1 MFSIYTIGLITLI
14 YLGVLFAIA
23 FYGNKKR
30 AASPIVYSLALGI
43 HCTSWAFFGT
53 TTQASQFGWA
63 FVPTYLG
70 VIIVMLFAFPV
81 ICRIAKLCRQH
92 NISSLADFIGMRYQH
107 SHIIAGMITLICF
120 IGVVPYIA
128 LQLDA
133 ITLMLNLMTKDSQS
147 LTPSIGFYVVGLM
160 ALFAIIFGTSTLDLT
175 EKHTGLMYTIAFE
188 SLAKLAGLVVVG
200 LYVCYSLFDG
210 VYDLFITAS
219 KHEASIQILQSD
231 FSIWVFVSHVLLGVC
246 SMFCLPRQFHIAF
259 IENNNENELLLARW
273 LFPLFLLCMTIF
285 VLPIALA
292 GNILLDTSQFSTD
305 SFALSIPV
313 SMGNE
318 WVSITSYIGGL
329 SGATSMV
336 IVATLTMGIMVA
348 NSFVTP
354 LWLSTQVSPH
364 LKKNLAPANILR
376 IRQFTVI
383 LVLSIA
389 YWYHLNISQTAPLV
403 KSGFIALSLLAQ
415 MFPAIIF
422 GVYWKHATKMSAIFG
437 TLVGAG
443 CWAYFILYPSILSSY
458 YFAAP
463 LTDSDLALGFYISF
477 ISNIIIFVIIAS
489 LHLAFGKPINSRNQS
504 ANKLNSQGSVPR
516 YVNESRSNFQIPTS
530 DLLAL
535 INRVIP
541 AQLANAFSARV
552 SLSDAANL
560 AYVEPSVLAHAERL
574 LASHVGNASAR
585 ILLAA
590 ISINKKE
597 DINELTEWV
606 EQASQTFQFNHEL
619 LQSSV
624 AHIPQGISVISSDM
638 SLIAWNQKYIE
649 LFDYPK
655 HFLRVGMHL
664 REILEFNASR
674 GLMHQPDTDLSFK
687 QLIERRISYTMSGSA
702 YKFIRD
708 NQNGRVIE
716 IAGSPLPGGGFVTTY
731 NDISEYIHIQRQLE
745 EAKIEL
751 ESRVEERTA
760 ELNSAKLDAEMA
772 NTSKTKFLAAAGHDL
787 MQPFNAASLFAS
799 MLHQRLKNADDKEL
813 TQGLVNALEN
823 ADQLL
828 SMLLDMT
835 KLESGLFK
843 PDMHSF
849 SLNSLLK
856 NLVNEYAVVAQQK
869 QLSIDYVETTAW
881 VHSDR
886 RLLNRIIQNLIS
898 NAVRYT
904 ESGRILVGVRRRNEN
919 KIEICIL
926 DTGRGIADDQ
936 KRLIFDEFKQL
947 DNKGNNEGI
956 GLGLTIVE
964 KMSQLL
970 NHDVKVQSIVGRGT
984 QFSITLQRSKRGLL
998 PMVEKEDTA
1007 NSQTFMQHKTVLLIE
1022 NQPLIVNAM
1031 TTLLQGW
1038 GALVYVAHD
1047 GKSVEQIQQQK
1058 SINYIIADYH
1068 LDNGDNG
1075 IDVCQSILAYR
1086 KQHKLNTPLLLLST
1100 ADRSPAIREQADIH
1114 SMIYLP
1120 KPLKPMALKRLLQKT
1135 KSSAGII

>member
-1 MFSIYTIGLITLI
+1 MFSIYTVGLITLI

-23 FYGNKKR
+23 FYGNKQR
-30 AASPIVYSLALGI
+30 APSPIVYSLALGI

-70 VIIVMLFAFPV
+70 VIVVMLFAFPV
-81 ICRIAKLCRQH
+81 ICKIAKLCRQH

-160 ALFAIIFGTSTLDLT
+160 ALFAILFGTRTLDLT

-188 SLAKLAGLVVVG
+188 SLAKLAGLVIVG
-200 LYVCYSLFDG
+200 LYVCYALFDG
-210 VYDLFITAS
+210 VFDLFIQAS
-219 KHEASIQILQSD
+219 EHEASLQILQSD
-231 FSIWVFVSHVLLGVC
+231 FSIWVFISHVLLGIC

-273 LFPLFLLCMTIF
+273 LFPLFLVCMTIF

-292 GNILLDTSQFSTD
+292 GNILLDTTQFSTD

-313 SMGNE
+313 NMGNE
-318 WVSITSYIGGL
+318 WVSVSSYIGGL

-376 IRQFTVI
+376 IRQFTII
-383 LVLSIA
+383 LVLGIA

-415 MFPAIIF
+415 IFPALIF
-422 GVYWKHATKMSAIFG
+422 GVYWRSATKLSAILG
-437 TLVGAG
+437 TLVGAI
-443 CWAYFILYPSILSSY
+443 CWAFFILYPSILSSY
-458 YFAAP
+458 YAADT
-463 LTDSDLALGFYISF
+463 LNDADLAFGFYIAF
-477 ISNIIIFVIIAS
+477 FSNIIMFVLISFINKA
-489 LHLAFGKPINSRNQS
+489 LQKPNDPQIGTALLANGRGRADSYGQ
-504 ANKLNSQGSVPR
+504 
-516 YVNESRSNFQIPTS
+516 RSSKYNRANFQIPTNE
-530 DLLAL
+530 LLAL
-535 INRVIP
+535 ITRVIP
-541 AQLANAFSARV
+541 KQLASAFSDRV
-552 SLSDAANL
+552 ALSDAANL
-560 AYVEPSVLAHAERL
+560 AYAEPSVLAHAERL
-574 LASHVGNASAR
+574 LSSHVGNASAR

-606 EQASQTFQFNHEL
+606 EQASQNFQFNHEL

-624 AHIPQGISVISSDM
+624 AHIPQGISVVSSDM
-638 SLIAWNQKYIE
+638 SLIAWNQKYVE
-649 LFDYPK
+649 LFAYPK

-664 REILEFNASR
+664 RDILKFNASR
-674 GLMHQPDTDLSFK
+674 GLMRGNDASMTAS
-687 QLIERRISYTMSGSA
+687 QLIERRVAYLLSGSA
-702 YKFIRD
+702 YKYIRD

-745 EAKIEL
+745 EAKVDL

-760 ELNSAKLDAEMA
+760 ELNAAKLDAEMA

-843 PDMHSF
+843 PNLHAF
-849 SLNSLLK
+849 SLNTLLK

-869 QLSIDYVETTAW
+869 NLSIDYVETTVW
-881 VHSDR
+881 VRSDR

-904 ESGRILVGVRRRNEN
+904 ESGRILVGVRRRGKER
-919 KIEICIL
+919 IEICVL
-926 DTGRGIADDQ
+926 DTGRGIADEQ
-936 KRLIFDEFKQL
+936 KRIIFDEFKQL
-947 DNKGNNEGI
+947 DDQGNNEGI

-970 NHDVKVQSIVGRGT
+970 NHDVHIQSIVNKGT
-984 QFSITLQRSKRGLL
+984 QFSIRLQRSERGKTPLVERDDVANNQALL
-998 PMVEKEDTA
+998 
-1007 NSQTFMQHKTVLLIE
+1007 QHKTVLLIE
-1022 NQPLIVNAM
+1022 NEALIASAM
-1031 TTLLQGW
+1031 TSLLQSW
-1038 GALVYVAHD
+1038 GAQVYVAHD
-1047 GKSVEQIQQQK
+1047 KKSALKFEAVL
-1058 SINYIIADYH
+1058 SLDYIIADYH
-1068 LDNGDNG
+1068 LNNSDNGV
-1075 IDVCQSILAYR
+1075 DVCQSILRYR
-1086 KQHKLNTPLLLLST
+1086 REKHLNDPILLLST
-1100 ADRSPAIREQADIH
+1100 ADRSQVIREQADSYH
-1114 SMIYLP
+1114 MIYLP

-1135 KSSAGII
+1135 K

>member
-1 MFSIYTIGLITLI
+1 M
-14 YLGVLFAIA
+14 LFAIA

>member
-1 MFSIYTIGLITLI
+1 LFSIYTVGLITLV

-30 AASPIVYSLALGI
+30 AASPIIYSLALGI

-53 TTQASQFGWA
+53 TTQATQFGWA

-81 ICRIAKLCRQH
+81 ICKIAKLCRQH

-160 ALFAIIFGTSTLDLT
+160 ALFAIIFGTRTLDLT

-188 SLAKLAGLVVVG
+188 SLAKLIGLIIVG

-210 VYDLFITAS
+210 VFDLFVEAS
-219 KHEASIQILQSD
+219 KNEASMQILQSD
-231 FSIWVFVSHVLLGVC
+231 FSIWVFASHVLLGIC
-246 SMFCLPRQFHIAF
+246 AMFCLPRQFHIAF

-273 LFPLFLLCMTIF
+273 LFPLFLVCMTIF

-292 GNILLDTSQFSTD
+292 GNILLDTNQFSTD

-376 IRQFTVI
+376 IRQFTII
-383 LVLSIA
+383 LVLGIA

-415 MFPAIIF
+415 MFPAIIL
-422 GVYWKHATKMSAIFG
+422 GLYWKNATKSSAIFG
-437 TLVGAG
+437 TLVGAA

-458 YFAAP
+458 YFADT
-463 LTDSDLALGFYISF
+463 LNDTDLALGFYISF
-477 ISNIIIFVIIAS
+477 FSNTVVFVVISLLNV
-489 LHLAFGKPINSRNQS
+489 AFNKRSSAKGHPANMRN
-504 ANKLNSQGSVPR
+504 NDGLLGN
-516 YVNESRSNFQIPTS
+516 YVDESRSSFQIPTNE
-530 DLLAL
+530 LLAL
-535 INRVIP
+535 IKRVIP
-541 AQLANAFSARV
+541 AQLAKVFSDRV

-574 LASHVGNASAR
+574 LSSHVGNASAR

-597 DINELTEWV
+597 DINELTEWI

-624 AHIPQGISVISSDM
+624 AHIPQGISVIGSDM

-649 LFDYPK
+649 LFEYPK
-655 HFLRVGMHL
+655 NFLQVGMHL
-664 REILEFNASR
+664 REILQFNASR
-674 GLMHQPDTDLSFK
+674 GLMHQRGEVLSTEEI
-687 QLIERRISYTMSGSA
+687 IERRISYTLSGNA

-745 EAKIEL
+745 DAKVDL

-799 MLHQRLKNADDKEL
+799 MLHQRLKNADDREL

-843 PDMHSF
+843 PDFHSF
-849 SLNSLLK
+849 SLNPLLK
-856 NLVNEYAVVAQQK
+856 NLVTEYAVVAQQK
-869 QLSIDYVETTAW
+869 QLSIDYVQTSVW

-904 ESGRILVGVRRRNEN
+904 ESGRILVGVRRRADD
-919 KIEICIL
+919 KVEICVL
-926 DTGRGIADDQ
+926 DTGKGIAEEQ

-970 NHDVKVQSIVGRGT
+970 NHDVEVRSIVHKGT
-984 QFSITLQRSKRGLL
+984 QFSIRLRRSKCGIM
-998 PMVEKEDTA
+998 PIAEKEDIA
-1007 NSQTFMQHKTVLLIE
+1007 KNQAFMQQKTVLLIE
-1022 NQPLIVNAM
+1022 NQALIANAM

-1038 GALVYVAHD
+1038 GAQVHVAHD
-1047 GKSVEQIQQQK
+1047 AKNAEPFQQLAN
-1058 SINYIIADYH
+1058 IDYIIADYH

-1075 IDVCQSILAYR
+1075 IDVCQSILAFR
-1086 KQHKLNTPLLLLST
+1086 QQHQLNKPLLLLST
-1100 ADRSPAIREQADIH
+1100 ADRSQAIRDQADVH
-1114 SMIYLP
+1114 NMIYLP
-1120 KPLKPMALKRLLQKT
+1120 KPLKPVALKRLLQKT
-1135 KSSAGII
+1135 KS

>member
-1 MFSIYTIGLITLI
+1 MFSIYTVGLITLV

-53 TTQASQFGWA
+53 TTQATQFGWA

-70 VIIVMLFAFPV
+70 VIVVMLFAFPV
-81 ICRIAKLCRQH
+81 ICKIAKLCRQH
-92 NISSLADFIGMRYQH
+92 NISSIADFIGMRYQH
-107 SHIIAGMITLICF
+107 SHLIAGMITLICF

-160 ALFAIIFGTSTLDLT
+160 ALFAIIFGTRTLDLT

-188 SLAKLAGLVVVG
+188 SLAKLTGLAVVG
-200 LYVCYSLFDG
+200 LYVCYFLFDG
-210 VYDLFITAS
+210 VFDLFIQAS
-219 KHEASIQILQSD
+219 QHESSIEILQSD
-231 FSIWVFVSHVLLGVC
+231 FSIWVFVSHVMLGVC

-273 LFPLFLLCMTIF
+273 LFPLFLVCMTIF

-292 GNILLDTSQFSTD
+292 GNILLDTTQFSTD

-364 LKKNLAPANILR
+364 LKKNLAPSNILR

-415 MFPAIIF
+415 MVPTLLL
-422 GVYWKHATKMSAIFG
+422 GVYWRNATKFSAIAG
-437 TLVGAG
+437 TLVGAA
-443 CWAYFILYPSILSSY
+443 CWVYYILYPSILSSY
-458 YFAAP
+458 YFSDP
-463 LTDSDLALGFYISF
+463 LTDSDLASGFYISF
-477 ISNIIIFVIIAS
+477 ITNACVFIFVS
-489 LHLAFGKPINSRNQS
+489 AFTIVLRRCFRSHHS
-504 ANKLNSQGSVPR
+504 SNKRMVETNNDTHVSK
-516 YVNESRSNFQIPTS
+516 RSNFQIPTTE
-530 DLLAL
+530 LLAL

-541 AQLANAFSARV
+541 EQLAKAFSDRV

-560 AYVEPSVLAHAERL
+560 AYAEPSVLAHAERL
-574 LASHVGNASAR
+574 LSSHVGNASAR

-590 ISINKKE
+590 ISINKKD
-597 DINELTEWV
+597 DIQELTEWV
-606 EQASQTFQFNHEL
+606 EQASQNFQFNHEL

-638 SLIAWNQKYIE
+638 SLIAWNQKYVE
-649 LFDYPK
+649 MFNYPK
-655 HFLRVGMHL
+655 NFLRVGMHL
-664 REILEFNASR
+664 REILKFNASR
-674 GLMHQPDTDLSFK
+674 GLMRPNDSVQSINE
-687 QLIERRISYTMSGSA
+687 QIERRIAYFLTGSA

-716 IAGSPLPGGGFVTTY
+716 IAGSPLPGGGYVTTY

-745 EAKIEL
+745 EAKVDL
-751 ESRVEERTA
+751 ESRVEKRTA
-760 ELNSAKLDAEMA
+760 ELNTAKLEAEMA
-772 NTSKTKFLAAAGHDL
+772 NTSKSKFLAAAGHDL

-799 MLHQRLKNADDKEL
+799 MLHQRLKSVEDREL

-843 PDMHSF
+843 PNLHAF
-849 SLNSLLK
+849 SLNPLLK
-856 NLVNEYAVVAQQK
+856 NLVNEYAVVAKQK
-869 QLSIDYVETTAW
+869 QLNIDYVETSVW

-886 RLLNRIIQNLIS
+886 RLLNRIVQNLIS

-904 ESGRILVGVRRRNEN
+904 ESGRILVGVRRRKNN
-919 KIEICIL
+919 SVEICVL
-926 DTGRGIADDQ
+926 DTGRGINDEQ
-936 KRLIFDEFKQL
+936 KVLIFDEFKQL

-970 NHDVKVQSIVGRGT
+970 NHDVKVQSIVNQGT
-984 QFSITLQRSKRGLL
+984 QFSVSLQRTQAGAHPKI
-998 PMVEKEDTA
+998 EKDESA
-1007 NSQTFMQHKTVLLIE
+1007 NKQSFMQQKTILLIE
-1022 NQPLIVNAM
+1022 NEPLIASAM
-1031 TTLLQGW
+1031 TTLLANW
-1038 GALVYVAHD
+1038 GAEVLLAQD
-1047 GKSVEQIQQQK
+1047 ANSALKFQAIEKID
-1058 SINYIIADYH
+1058 YIIADYH
-1068 LDNGDNG
+1068 LNNGDNG
-1075 IDVCQSILAYR
+1075 IDVCQSILNYR
-1086 KQHKLNTPLLLLST
+1086 KNETLNKPILLLST
-1100 ADRSPAIREQADIH
+1100 ADRSQSIREQADVCG
-1114 SMIYLP
+1114 MIYLP
-1120 KPLKPMALKRLLQKT
+1120 KPLKPVALKRLLQKT
-1135 KSSAGII
+1135 KN

>member
-1 MFSIYTIGLITLI
+1 
-14 YLGVLFAIA
+14 VLFTIA

-30 AASPIVYSLALGI
+30 VASPIVYSLALGI

-70 VIIVMLFAFPV
+70 VIGVMLFAFPV
-81 ICRIAKLCRQH
+81 ICKIAKLCRQH

-160 ALFAIIFGTSTLDLT
+160 ALFAIIFGTRTLDLT

-188 SLAKLAGLVVVG
+188 SLAKLAGLVIVG
-200 LYVCYSLFDG
+200 IYVCYSLFDG
-210 VYDLFITAS
+210 VYDLFIAAS

-231 FSIWVFVSHVLLGVC
+231 FSIWVFSSHVLLGIC

-292 GNILLDTSQFSTD
+292 GNILLDTTQFSTD

-318 WVSITSYIGGL
+318 WVSISSYIGGL

-415 MFPAIIF
+415 MFPTIIL
-422 GVYWKHATKMSAIFG
+422 GLYWKNATKLSAILG
-437 TLVGAG
+437 TLVGAV
-443 CWAYFILYPSILSSY
+443 CWVYLILYPSILSSY
-458 YFAAP
+458 YFADAP
-463 LTDSDLALGFYISF
+463 TDHDLAFGFYISF
-477 ISNIIIFVIIAS
+477 ISNTFVFVAIS
-489 LHLAFGKPINSRNQS
+489 LLNLAFSKHANSRNPS
-504 ANKLNSQGSVPR
+504 NIMNSSQGPIASFT
-516 YVNESRSNFQIPTS
+516 NEARSNFQIPTNE
-530 DLLAL
+530 LLAL
-535 INRVIP
+535 IHRVIP
-541 AQLANAFSARV
+541 KKLADAFSDRV

-574 LASHVGNASAR
+574 LSSHVGNASAR

-674 GLMHQPDTDLSFK
+674 GLMNQADADLSFK

-708 NQNGRVIE
+708 NKNGRIIE

-745 EAKIEL
+745 EAKVEL
-751 ESRVEERTA
+751 ETRVEERTA
-760 ELNSAKLDAEMA
+760 ELNTAKLDAEMA

-799 MLHQRLKNADDKEL
+799 MLHQRLKNADNKEL

-849 SLNSLLK
+849 SLNHLLK
-856 NLVNEYAVVAQQK
+856 NLVNEYVVVAQQK
-869 QLSIDYVETTAW
+869 QLSIDYVETSVW

-904 ESGRILVGVRRRNEN
+904 QSGRILVGVRRRNEYQ
-919 KIEICIL
+919 IEICIL

-970 NHDVKVQSIVGRGT
+970 NHDVKVQSIVDKGT
-984 QFSITLQRSKRGLL
+984 QFSIRLQRSQRGLM
-998 PMVEKEDTA
+998 PIVEKEDNA
-1007 NSQTFMQHKTVLLIE
+1007 NSQTFLLHKTVLLIE
-1022 NQPLIVNAM
+1022 NQALIVNAM

-1038 GALVYVAHD
+1038 GAIVYVAHD
-1047 GKSVEQIQQQK
+1047 GASVKQIQQQP

-1086 KQHKLNTPLLLLST
+1086 KQYKLNTPLLLLST
-1100 ADRSPAIREQADIH
+1100 ADRSSAIREQADIY

-1120 KPLKPMALKRLLQKT
+1120 KPVKPMALKRLLQKA
-1135 KSSAGII
+1135 KP

>member
-1 MFSIYTIGLITLI
+1 LFSIYTVGLITLI

-23 FYGNKKR
+23 FYGSKKR

-70 VIIVMLFAFPV
+70 VIVVMLFAFPV
-81 ICRIAKLCRQH
+81 ICKIAKLCRQH

-107 SHIIAGMITLICF
+107 SHVIAGMITLICF

-128 LQLDA
+128 LQFDA
-133 ITLMLNLMTKDSQS
+133 ITLMLNLITKDSQS

-160 ALFAIIFGTSTLDLT
+160 ALFAIIFGTRTLDLT

-188 SLAKLAGLVVVG
+188 SLAKLAGLVIVG
-200 LYVCYSLFDG
+200 IYVCYSLFDG

-231 FSIWVFVSHVLLGVC
+231 FSIWVFASHVLLGIC

-273 LFPLFLLCMTIF
+273 LIPLFLLCMTIF

-292 GNILLDTSQFSTD
+292 GNILLDTTQFSTD

-318 WVSITSYIGGL
+318 WVSISSYIGGL

-336 IVATLTMGIMVA
+336 IVATLTRGIMVA

-354 LWLSTQVSPH
+354 LWLSTQESPH

-415 MFPAIIF
+415 MFPAIIL
-422 GVYWKHATKMSAIFG
+422 GVYWKAATKLSAIFG
-437 TLVGAG
+437 TLVGAA
-443 CWAYFILYPSILSSY
+443 CWAYLILYPSILSSY
-458 YFAAP
+458 YFADS
-463 LTDSDLALGFYISF
+463 LTENDLAFGFYISF
-477 ISNIIIFVIIAS
+477 ISNTIVFVAIS
-489 LHLAFGKPINSRNQS
+489 LLNLAFSKHSNNRHQS
-504 ANKLNSQGSVPR
+504 NITNASQGSKASFT
-516 YVNESRSNFQIPTS
+516 NEAKSNFKIPTN

-535 INRVIP
+535 IHRVIP
-541 AQLANAFSARV
+541 RQLANAFSDRV

-574 LASHVGNASAR
+574 LSSHVGNASAR

-597 DINELTEWV
+597 DINELTEWI

-674 GLMHQPDTDLSFK
+674 GLINQPDSNLSFK
-687 QLIERRISYTMSGSA
+687 QLIERRISFTMSGSA

-745 EAKIEL
+745 EAKVEL
-751 ESRVEERTA
+751 ETRVEERTA

-849 SLNSLLK
+849 SLNPLLK

-869 QLSIDYVETTAW
+869 QLSIDYVETSVW

-904 ESGRILVGVRRRNEN
+904 QSGRILVGVRRRNDH

-970 NHDVKVQSIVGRGT
+970 NHDVTVQSIVDKGT
-984 QFSITLQRSKRGLL
+984 QFSIRLQRSQRGLM
-998 PMVEKEDTA
+998 PTIEKEDSA
-1007 NSQTFMQHKTVLLIE
+1007 NTQTFMQHRTVLLIE
-1022 NQPLIVNAM
+1022 NQPLIANAM

-1038 GALVYVAHD
+1038 GAIVYVAHD
-1047 GKSVEQIQQQK
+1047 GKSVEKIQQQTT
-1058 SINYIIADYH
+1058 INYIIADYH
-1068 LDNGDNG
+1068 LDSGDNG
-1075 IDVCQSILAYR
+1075 IDVCQSIVAYR

-1100 ADRSPAIREQADIH
+1100 ADRSSAIREKADIY

-1135 KSSAGII
+1135 RP

>member
-30 AASPIVYSLALGI
+30 APSPIVYSLALGI

-53 TTQASQFGWA
+53 TTQATQFGWA

-70 VIIVMLFAFPV
+70 VIIVMLFAFPI
-81 ICRIAKLCRQH
+81 ICKIAKLCRQH

-107 SHIIAGMITLICF
+107 SHIIAGMVTLICF

-133 ITLMLNLMTKDSQS
+133 ITLMLNLITNDGGS

-160 ALFAIIFGTSTLDLT
+160 ALFAILFGTRTLDLT

-188 SLAKLAGLVVVG
+188 SLAKLAGLVIVG
-200 LYVCYSLFDG
+200 VYVCYSLFDG
-210 VYDLFITAS
+210 VFDLFI
-219 KHEASIQILQSD
+219 EASQHESTIQILQSD
-231 FSIWVFVSHVLLGVC
+231 FSIWVFVSHVVLGVC
-246 SMFCLPRQFHIAF
+246 AMFCLPRQFHITF

-273 LFPLFLLCMTIF
+273 LFPLFLVCMTIF

-318 WVSITSYIGGL
+318 WVSVTSYIGGL

-354 LWLSTQVSPH
+354 LWLSTQMSPH

-376 IRQFTVI
+376 IRQITVI

-415 MFPAIIF
+415 MFPTIIL
-422 GVYWKHATKMSAIFG
+422 GLYWRDAHKFSAILG
-437 TLVGAG
+437 TLVGASFWG
-443 CWAYFILYPSILSSY
+443 YFILYPSILSSY
-458 YFAAP
+458 YFAP
-463 LTDSDLALGFYISF
+463 PPTDAELAFGFYISF
-477 ISNIIIFVIIAS
+477 ISNIIVFILVS
-489 LHLAFGKPINSRNQS
+489 LLTRQFSTRDQNRSHAVANNNDSTAFGIGERKT
-504 ANKLNSQGSVPR
+504 
-516 YVNESRSNFQIPTS
+516 NFQIPTNE
-530 DLLAL
+530 LLGL

-541 AQLANAFSARV
+541 TQLAKAFEKRI

-574 LASHVGNASAR
+574 LSSHVGNASAR

-597 DINELTEWV
+597 DINELTHWV
-606 EQASQTFQFNHEL
+606 EQASQNFQFNHEL

-624 AHIPQGISVISSDM
+624 AHIPQGISVISSDL

-655 HFLRVGMHL
+655 NFLRVGMPLHD
-664 REILEFNASR
+664 ILKYNASR
-674 GLMHQPDTDLSFK
+674 GLMDKEDKALSSEEK
-687 QLIERRISYTMSGSA
+687 IERRLAYISSGSA
-702 YKFIRD
+702 YKFLRN
-708 NQNGRVIE
+708 NQSGRVIE

-745 EAKIEL
+745 EAKRDL
-751 ESRVEERTA
+751 ESRVKQRTA

-799 MLHQRLKNADDKEL
+799 MLHQRIKSAANKEL

-835 KLESGLFK
+835 KLESGLIK
-843 PDMHSF
+843 PNKQAF
-849 SLNSLLK
+849 SLNQLLK
-856 NLVNEYAVVAQQK
+856 NLVSEYAVVAQQK
-869 QLSIDYVETTAW
+869 ALTINYVETSVW
-881 VHSDR
+881 VISDR
-886 RLLNRIIQNLIS
+886 RLLIRIIQNLIS

-904 ESGRILVGVRRRNEN
+904 SSGRILVGVRRRKNDLV
-919 KIEICIL
+919 EICVL
-926 DTGRGIADDQ
+926 DTGSGIADEQ

-947 DNKGNNEGI
+947 DNKENNQGI

-970 NHDVKVQSIVGRGT
+970 KHDVKVRSILGLGT
-984 QFSITLQRSKRGLL
+984 QFSIQLQRSK
-998 PMVEKEDTA
+998 
-1007 NSQTFMQHKTVLLIE
+1007 SQTIPAVEEETGNSSAFMQSKSVLLIE
-1022 NQPLIVNAM
+1022 NEPLIAAAM
-1031 TTLLQGW
+1031 TTLLQEW
-1038 GALVYVAHD
+1038 GATVYAAHD
-1047 GKSVEQIQQQK
+1047 ASSAQVHAAFDIDF
-1058 SINYIIADYH
+1058 IIADYH
-1068 LDNGDNG
+1068 LDNADNG
-1075 IDVCQSILAYR
+1075 IDVCRSIVLLR
-1086 KQHKLNTPLLLLST
+1086 EQQQLSVPVLLLST
-1100 ADRSPAIREQADIH
+1100 ADRSQVIRDQADQLG
-1114 SMIYLP
+1114 MIYLP
-1120 KPLKPMALKRLLQKT
+1120 KPIKPVALKRLLQKA
-1135 KSSAGII
+1135 KP

>member
-1 MFSIYTIGLITLI
+1 MFSIYTVGLITLI

-70 VIIVMLFAFPV
+70 VIVVMLFAFPV
-81 ICRIAKLCRQH
+81 ICKIAKLCRQH
-92 NISSLADFIGMRYQH
+92 NISSIADFIGMRYQH
-107 SHIIAGMITLICF
+107 SHVIAGMITLICF

-160 ALFAIIFGTSTLDLT
+160 ALFAIIFGTRTLDLT

-188 SLAKLAGLVVVG
+188 SLAKLAGLVIVG
-200 LYVCYSLFDG
+200 VYVCYSLFDG
-210 VYDLFITAS
+210 VFDLFIQATE
-219 KHEASIQILQSD
+219 HESSIKILQSD
-231 FSIWVFVSHVLLGVC
+231 FSIWVFVSHMLLGVC

-273 LFPLFLLCMTIF
+273 LFPLFLVCMTIF

-318 WVSITSYIGGL
+318 WVSVTSYIGGL

-364 LKKNLAPANILR
+364 LKKNLAPSNILR

-389 YWYHLNISQTAPLV
+389 YWYHLNISQSAPLV

-415 MFPAIIF
+415 IFPAIIL
-422 GVYWKHATKMSAIFG
+422 GIYWRDATKLSALIG
-437 TLVGAG
+437 TLVGAA
-443 CWAYFILYPSILSSY
+443 CWVYFILYPSILSSY
-458 YFAAP
+458 YFADILDDA
-463 LTDSDLALGFYISF
+463 DLASGFYISF
-477 ISNIIIFVIIAS
+477 FSNAFVFVLISWMTIVIR
-489 LHLAFGKPINSRNQS
+489 KRNQS
-504 ANKLNSQGSVPR
+504 RGQVTRG
-516 YVNESRSNFQIPTS
+516 VNATTLDDNLVSKRSNFQIPTTE
-530 DLLAL
+530 LLAL

-541 AQLANAFSARV
+541 AQLAKAFSDRV

-560 AYVEPSVLAHAERL
+560 AYAEPAVLAHAERL
-574 LASHVGNASAR
+574 LSSHVGNASAR

-597 DINELTEWV
+597 DIKELTEWV
-606 EQASQTFQFNHEL
+606 EQASQNFQFNHEL

-638 SLIAWNQKYIE
+638 SLIAWNQKYVE
-649 LFDYPK
+649 LFNYPK
-655 HFLRVGMHL
+655 NFLRVGMHL
-664 REILEFNASR
+664 REILKFNASR
-674 GLMHQPDTDLSFK
+674 GLLGKNDSSESINERID
-687 QLIERRISYTMSGSA
+687 RRIAYFLSGSA
-702 YKFIRD
+702 YKFMRD

-716 IAGSPLPGGGFVTTY
+716 IAGSPLPGGGYVTTY

-745 EAKIEL
+745 EAKVDL

-760 ELNSAKLDAEMA
+760 ELNTAKLEAEMA

-799 MLHQRLKNADDKEL
+799 MLHQRLKNVEDREL

-843 PDMHSF
+843 PNLHAF
-849 SLNSLLK
+849 SLNPLLK
-856 NLVNEYAVVAQQK
+856 NLVNEYAVVAKQK
-869 QLSIDYVETTAW
+869 ELSIDYVETSVW

-886 RLLNRIIQNLIS
+886 RLLNRIVQNLIS

-904 ESGRILVGVRRRNEN
+904 ESGRILVGVRRRKNERV
-919 KIEICIL
+919 EICVL
-926 DTGRGIADDQ
+926 DTGRGINDEQ
-936 KRLIFDEFKQL
+936 KALIFDEFKQL

-970 NHDVKVQSIVGRGT
+970 NHDVRVQSIVNLGT
-984 QFSITLQRSKRGLL
+984 QFSISLQRSQPGTAPK
-998 PMVEKEDTA
+998 VEKDESA
-1007 NSQTFMQHKTVLLIE
+1007 NNQTFMQDKTILLIE
-1022 NQPLIVNAM
+1022 NEALIASAM
-1031 TTLLQGW
+1031 TTLLANW
-1038 GALVYVAHD
+1038 GAEVHLAQD
-1047 GKSVEQIQQQK
+1047 AISAQK
-1058 SINYIIADYH
+1058 YQALTTVDYIIADYH
-1068 LDNGDNG
+1068 LNNGDNG
-1075 IDVCQSILAYR
+1075 IDVCKSIIEYR
-1086 KQHKLNTPLLLLST
+1086 KNHALNKPILLLST
-1100 ADRSPAIREQADIH
+1100 ADRSQSIREQADVCD
-1114 SMIYLP
+1114 MIYLP
-1120 KPLKPMALKRLLQKT
+1120 KPLKPVALKRLLQKT
-1135 KSSAGII
+1135 KT

>member
-1 MFSIYTIGLITLI
+1 LFSIYTIGVITLV

-30 AASPIVYSLALGI
+30 AASPVVYSLALGI

-70 VIIVMLFAFPV
+70 VIVVMLFAFPV
-81 ICRIAKLCRQH
+81 ICKVAKLCRQH

-133 ITLMLNLMTKDSQS
+133 ITLMLNLMTKNSES

-160 ALFAIIFGTSTLDLT
+160 ALFAIIFGTRTLDLT

-188 SLAKLAGLVVVG
+188 SLTKLAGLVIVG
-200 LYVCYSLFDG
+200 IYVCYSLFDG
-210 VYDLFITAS
+210 VFDLFMQAS

-231 FSIWVFVSHVLLGVC
+231 FSIWVFASHVLLGIC

-273 LFPLFLLCMTIF
+273 LFPLFLVCMTIF

-292 GNILLDTSQFSTD
+292 GNILLDTTQFSTD

-318 WVSITSYIGGL
+318 WVSVTSYIGGL

-415 MFPAIIF
+415 MFPTIIL
-422 GVYWKHATKMSAIFG
+422 GVYWKSATKLSAIFG

-458 YFAAP
+458 YFADAI
-463 LTDSDLALGFYISF
+463 TDHELALGFYISF
-477 ISNIIIFVIIAS
+477 ISNTIIFVLIS
-489 LHLAFGKPINSRNQS
+489 LFNLAKNKYSNSKNQVV
-504 ANKLNSQGSVPR
+504 KRVNSQGSLTR
-516 YVNESRSNFQIPTS
+516 SVNESKINFQIPTN

-541 AQLANAFSARV
+541 KKLATAFSDRV

-574 LASHVGNASAR
+574 LSSHVGNASAR

-597 DINELTEWV
+597 DINELTEWI

-624 AHIPQGISVISSDM
+624 AHIPQGISVIGSDM

-664 REILEFNASR
+664 REILQFNASR
-674 GLMHQPDTDLSFK
+674 GLMKQPDSDLSSAE
-687 QLIERRISYTMSGSA
+687 LIERRIAYTLSGSA

-708 NQNGRVIE
+708 NKNGRVIE

-745 EAKIEL
+745 ESKLEL
-751 ESRVEERTA
+751 ETRVKQRTA

-799 MLHQRLKNADDKEL
+799 MLHQRLKSADDKEL

-843 PDMHSF
+843 PDMHPF
-849 SLNSLLK
+849 GLNPLLK

-869 QLSIDYVETTAW
+869 HLSIDYIETSVW

-919 KIEICIL
+919 KIEICVL

-970 NHDVKVQSIVGRGT
+970 NHDVKVQSIVGKGT
-984 QFSITLQRSKRGLL
+984 QFSVRLQRSKRGTA
-998 PMVEKEDTA
+998 PAVEREDNV

-1022 NQPLIVNAM
+1022 NQALIANAM

-1038 GALVYVAHD
+1038 GAFVHVAHD
-1047 GKSVEQIQQQK
+1047 GKSVKQFQQQAC
-1058 SINYIIADYH
+1058 INYVIADYH

-1075 IDVCQSILAYR
+1075 IDVCQSIIAYR
-1086 KQHKLNTPLLLLST
+1086 QEHKLNTPLLLLST
-1100 ADRSPAIREQADIH
+1100 ADRSQAIREQADVYN
-1114 SMIYLP
+1114 MIYLP

-1135 KSSAGII
+1135 KP

>member
-1 MFSIYTIGLITLI
+1 MFSIYTVGLITLV

-23 FYGNKKR
+23 FYGNKQR
-30 AASPIVYSLALGI
+30 AASPIIYSLALGI

-53 TTQASQFGWA
+53 TTQATQFGWA

-70 VIIVMLFAFPV
+70 VIVVMLFAFPV

-92 NISSLADFIGMRYQH
+92 NISSLADFVGMRYQH
-107 SHIIAGMITLICF
+107 SHVIAGMITLICF

-160 ALFAIIFGTSTLDLT
+160 ALFAIIFGTRTLDLT

-188 SLAKLAGLVVVG
+188 SLAKLLGLFIVG
-200 LYVCYSLFDG
+200 VYVCYGLFNG
-210 VYDLFITAS
+210 IFDLFIEAS
-219 KHEASIQILQSD
+219 KHESSIAILQSD

-273 LFPLFLLCMTIF
+273 LFPLFLVCMTVF

-292 GNILLDTSQFSTD
+292 GNILLDTQQFSTD

-364 LKKNLAPANILR
+364 LKKNLAPSNILR

-415 MFPAIIF
+415 MVPAIIL
-422 GVYWKHATKMSAIFG
+422 GVYWPKATKLSAIAG
-437 TLVGAG
+437 TCVGAT
-443 CWAYFILYPSILSSY
+443 CWGYFILYPSILSSY
-458 YFAAP
+458 YFADP
-463 LTDSDLALGFYISF
+463 LDDMDLANGFYIAFLSNTVVF
-477 ISNIIIFVIIAS
+477 ISIALVSAGLHKTSLRRSGADLSQSSTASSGKRVI
-489 LHLAFGKPINSRNQS
+489 K
-504 ANKLNSQGSVPR
+504 
-516 YVNESRSNFQIPTS
+516 SNFQIPTTE
-530 DLLAL
+530 LLAL

-541 AQLANAFSARV
+541 SQLANAFTERAT
-552 SLSDAANL
+552 LSDAANL
-560 AYVEPSVLAHAERL
+560 AYVEPSLLAHAERL
-574 LASHVGNASAR
+574 LSSHVGNASAR

-606 EQASQTFQFNHEL
+606 EQASQNFQFNHEL

-649 LFDYPK
+649 LFGYPK
-655 HFLRVGMHL
+655 NFLKVGMPL
-664 REILEFNASR
+664 REILHFNASR
-674 GLMHQPDTDLSFK
+674 GLMRNSDDGLTSDEQ
-687 QLIERRISYTMSGSA
+687 IERRIAYILSASA
-702 YKFIRD
+702 YKYIRD

-745 EAKIEL
+745 EAKVDL
-751 ESRVEERTA
+751 ETRVAERTA
-760 ELNSAKLDAEMA
+760 ELNTAKLDAEQA

-799 MLHQRLKNADDKEL
+799 MLHQRLKNADDQKL
-813 TQGLVNALEN
+813 TQGLVNALDN

-843 PDMHSF
+843 PNLHAF
-849 SLNSLLK
+849 ALNPLLK
-856 NLVNEYAVVAQQK
+856 NLVNEYAVVAKQK
-869 QLSIDYVETTAW
+869 HLNIDYVETNVW
-881 VHSDR
+881 VYSDR

-904 ESGRILVGVRRRNEN
+904 ESGRILVGARRRSGQR
-919 KIEICIL
+919 IEICVL
-926 DTGRGIADDQ
+926 DTGRGIADEQ

-947 DNKGNNEGI
+947 DNIENNEGI

-970 NHDVKVQSIVGRGT
+970 HHDVHVQSIVNQGT
-984 QFSITLQRSKRGLL
+984 QFSICLQRSEREIT
-998 PMVEKEDTA
+998 PIIEKDENA
-1007 NSQTFMQHKTVLLIE
+1007 KVQNFLHNKTVLLIE
-1022 NQPLIVNAM
+1022 NEALIASAL
-1031 TTLLQGW
+1031 TSLLQGW
-1038 GALVYVAHD
+1038 GAKVHLAQDAKSAQQFHQIEVIDYV
-1047 GKSVEQIQQQK
+1047 
-1058 SINYIIADYH
+1058 IADYH
-1068 LDNGDNG
+1068 LNNGDNG
-1075 IDVCQSILAYR
+1075 IEVCHALLSAR
-1086 KQHKLNTPLLLLST
+1086 EKAALNKPLLLLST
-1100 ADRSPAIREQADIH
+1100 ADRSQSIREKADVAQ
-1114 SMIYLP
+1114 MIYLP
-1120 KPLKPMALKRLLQKT
+1120 KPLKPVALKRRLQKAT
-1135 KSSAGII
+1135 S